1 MKVAIVHYWLVNY
14 RGGERVV
21 EALCRVFPQAD
32 LFTLVYDPSR
42 MPETIRSRRI
52 QTSFLQRIPGARRR
66 YQPYLPLFPVAIEQ
80 FDLRGYDLVIS
91 SEASVAKG
99 VLTRPETL
107 HVCYC
112 HSPMRYAWDLYF
124 DYLHRDDVGPFKRRG
139 IPWLMNWLRVW
150 DVAASHRV
158 DRFVANSEN
167 VRRRIL
173 KHYRREAEVIYPPVP
188 VDEYEISPD
197 TGDFYLSVGQLV
209 PYKRVDLLVR
219 VMNRL
224 GRPLVVIGDG
234 PQLGAIRKLAGPT
247 VRVLGWQPF
256 PVVREHLA
264 RARAFVFPGEEDFG
278 MAPVEALASGRPVIA
293 LDRGGAREVVTD
305 GETGILFPEPSEES
319 LAAAVERFEREDR
332 RFDPAT
338 LRERARAFDAPVFE
352 RRTRAFIEQAL
363 EEHRRTM
370 RL

>member
-21 EALCRVFPQAD
+21 EALCRIFPGAD
-32 LFTLVYDPSR
+32 LFTLVYDPRR
-42 MPETIRSRRI
+42 MPETIRSHRI
-52 QTSFLQRIPGARRR
+52 RTSFLQRMPGARRR

-124 DYLHRDDVGPFKRRG
+124 DYLARDDVGPFKRRG

-167 VRRRIL
+167 VRRRIM
-173 KHYRREAEVIYPPVP
+173 KHYRRESEVIHPPVP
-188 VDEYEISPD
+188 VDDYLLAEGPGE
-197 TGDFYLSVGQLV
+197 FYLSVGQLV
-209 PYKRVDLLVR
+209 PYKRVDLLVG

-224 GRPLVVIGDG
+224 ARPLVVIGDG
-234 PQLGAIRKLAGPT
+234 PQLPAVRRLAGPT
-247 VRVLGWQPF
+247 VKVLGWQPF
-256 PVVREHLA
+256 SVVREHLA

-293 LDRGGAREVVTD
+293 LDRGGAREIVTD
-305 GETGILFPEPSEES
+305 GATGILFPEPTEES
-319 LAAAVERFEREDR
+319 LATAVERFEREPPGLA
-332 RFDPAT
+332 PAA

-352 RRTRAFIEQAL
+352 RRIREFIESAL
-363 EEHRRTM
+363 EEHRRLM